1 MFICT
6 ISITWLALFWCSCW
20 GNVFLDGETFS
31 SPLTM
36 ASILCHQQEPE
47 MQAQADRAWQYKA
60 TLLFCGVTALWVNKD
75 IAPPEKSS
83 SARPGDTVCILHALN
98 RLKFFNTSS
107 RPANFNF
114 AANPQ
119 TDNDLLL
126 DCKGFI
132 SKENQKYIFRQR
144 EKPVPF
150 TVQLVALYPP
160 SRLWEISLTDMLV
173 IEASCKHRDEQQ
185 EETKNLQAA
194 TAQVDFGIW
203 ASSINALIGH
213 LLLHWHVRRRCLSC
227 LWRHA
232 SACLQHPQALRR
244 QDNTTQTSVRHSDL

>member
-1 MFICT
+1 
-6 ISITWLALFWCSCW
+6 
-20 GNVFLDGETFS
+20 
-31 SPLTM
+31 
-36 ASILCHQQEPE
+36 
-47 MQAQADRAWQYKA
+47 MQAQADRTWQYKT
-60 TLLFCGVTALWVNKD
+60 TLLFCGATALWVNKD

-119 TDNDLLL
+119 RDNDLLL

-132 SKENQKYIFRQR
+132 SKENQTCIFRQR

-150 TVQLVALYPP
+150 TVQLVALYIHPHALETF
-160 SRLWEISLTDMLV
+160 LWRTCFV

-194 TAQVDFGIW
+194 NCPGGLWDLGVEHQYSNRTPPLALACPEEMLELPVATHFCLPAAPPSTSSSRQHHPDFC
-203 ASSINALIGH
+203 SSL
-213 LLLHWHVRRRCLSC
+213 WPLS
-227 LWRHA
+227 
-232 SACLQHPQALRR
+232 S
-244 QDNTTQTSVRHSDL
+244 S